1 MNSCDVHF
9 CRDIQRLWK
18 TAEQR
23 YAADG
28 SAAQAAIGPSYSQ
41 WQDFP
46 DDVGQ
51 ASAHHC
57 GQNGIACV
65 ALACVNESRQGE
77 SCLCAGLPLY
87 CCS

>member
-1 MNSCDVHF
+1 MLASSTQHSAWSCFMHTCDARL

-51 ASAHHC
+51 AST
-57 GQNGIACV
+57 
-65 ALACVNESRQGE
+65 
-77 SCLCAGLPLY
+77 PLRAEPGVK
-87 CCS
+87 S